1 MRRFLLLLPIA
12 ALLAGCP
19 APDGLQPPTCTV
31 EDELPPGELHAQVD
45 GDEWVAEV
53 PPTAMTMGAGGM
65 MLFFNVDANNSL
77 TMRLRASSLF
87 SVEGEDEEA
96 ELVIDEGEDIED
108 IHGGRATPADFSV
121 GDGTD
126 DGADATLVVD
136 DLTLHTGHADVTG
149 FLRLVEYAEDEDT
162 GAVTL
167 LGCGWFDAAEQ
178 NGDGEASMTGIS
190 FATPIQ

>member
-1 MRRFLLLLPIA
+1 MRRFLLLLPVA

-19 APDGLQPPTCTV
+19 TDDGPQAPTCTV
-31 EDELPPGELHAQVD
+31 EEELPEGELHAQVD
-45 GDEWVAEV
+45 GADWVAEA

-65 MLFFNVDANNSL
+65 MIFFNVDAHNTL
-77 TMRLRASSLF
+77 TIRLRQSSLF
-87 SVEGEDEEA
+87 SIDEET
-96 ELVIDEGEDIED
+96 EEIVIDEGDDIED
-108 IHGGRATPADFSV
+108 IHDDRVGADFSV
-121 GDGTD
+121 GDGTS

-136 DLTLHTGHADVTG
+136 DVTMHTGNASDTG
-149 FLRLVEYAEDEDT
+149 FLKLVEYAEDEDT

-167 LGCGWFDAAEQ
+167 KGCGWFDAAEQ